1 MVNDM
6 KLLFENWRRYLDE
19 DDAGQEQVA
28 RDLQDPEFYKYR
40 DPSVWISKNPSYSA
54 QPAIDGRDRESAAG
68 GVFDLGRTLK
78 KVFAKNAD
86 REFIDSLVTMHY
98 SRLAN
103 QLRLLQ
109 SWSESKS
116 GRDELSCAAFLPE
129 QPKEEMLSDFA
140 GGECALEVRGY
151 ITVLAG
157 SMDDLV
163 TGNRKILRRH
173 SQTSRT
179 RDSGLNKGIGTYA
192 YERKQFLNPNNIISG
207 NLILD
212 KEDYIERAPA
222 DRSRGNVTEAL
233 VDNWTPVGLY
243 FMRNWGAAGPDC
255 ERERDGIVR
264 KIELMK
270 RAGKLPK
277 EFVVKFTKEC
287 P

>member
-1 MVNDM
+1 VNDM
-6 KLLFENWRRYLDE
+6 KLLFESWRRYLDE
-19 DDAGQEQVA
+19 DEAGQQQVA
-28 RDLQDPEFYKYR
+28 QDLQDPEFYKYR
-40 DPSVWISKNPSYSA
+40 DPSVWGQDIPGSSSA
-54 QPAIDGRDRESAAG
+54 FIDGKDRESGKG
-68 GVFDLGRTLK
+68 GIFDLGRTLK

-86 REFIDSLVTMHY
+86 RKFIDSLVTMHY

-109 SWSESKS
+109 SWSEGKA

-129 QPKEEMLSDFA
+129 QPKEEMLSSFA
-140 GGECALEVRGY
+140 GGECALEVKGH

-163 TGNRKILRRH
+163 TGNIKLLRRH
-173 SQTSRT
+173 LGTSRT
-179 RDSGLNKGIGTYA
+179 RDSGLNKGIASSSYV
-192 YERKQFLNPNNIISG
+192 RKAFLNPNDIISG

-212 KEDYIERAPA
+212 KEDYIERAPT
-222 DRSRGNVTEAL
+222 DSSRGNVTEAL

-255 ERERDGIVR
+255 DSERDQLEE
-264 KIELMK
+264 KIARMK

-277 EFVVKFTKEC
+277 EFVVKFTKDC

>member
-1 MVNDM
+1 M
-6 KLLFENWRRYLDE
+6 KLLFENWRKYIEE
-19 DDAGQEQVA
+19 DMEGQEQVA
-28 RDLQDPEFYKYR
+28 QDLQDPEFYKYR
-40 DPSVWISKNPSYSA
+40 DPSVWRQTIPGGGTQKA
-54 QPAIDGRDRESAAG
+54 FIDGRDRESGKG
-68 GVFDLGRTLK
+68 GIFDLGRTLK

-86 REFIDSLVTMHY
+86 RKFIDSLVTMHY
-98 SRLAN
+98 AGPNN

-109 SWSESKS
+109 SWSEGKA
-116 GRDELSCAAFLPE
+116 GRDELSCGAFLPE
-129 QPKEEMLSDFA
+129 QPKEEMLSSFA
-140 GGECALEVRGY
+140 GGECALEVRGH

-163 TGNRKILRRH
+163 TGNRKMLRRH
-173 SQTSRT
+173 TQTSRT
-179 RDSGLNKGIGTYA
+179 RDSGLNKGIASNA
-192 YERKQFLNPNNIISG
+192 YVRSTFLNPNDIITG

-212 KEDYIERAPA
+212 KEDYIERAPT

-255 ERERDGIVR
+255 DGERDGIVR

>member
-1 MVNDM
+1 M

-40 DPSVWISKNPSYSA
+40 DPSVWRQTIPGSSSA
-54 QPAIDGRDRESAAG
+54 FIDGKDRESGKG
-68 GVFDLGRTLK
+68 GIFDLGRTLK

-86 REFIDSLVTMHY
+86 RKFIDSLVTMHY

-109 SWSESKS
+109 SWSEGKA
-116 GRDELSCAAFLPE
+116 GRDELSCGAFLPE

-140 GGECALEVRGY
+140 GGECALEVRGH

-163 TGNRKILRRH
+163 TGNRKMLRRH
-173 SQTSRT
+173 TQTSRT
-179 RDSGLNKGIGTYA
+179 RDSGLNKGIASNA
-192 YERKQFLNPNNIISG
+192 YVRSTFLNPNDIITG

-212 KEDYIERAPA
+212 KEDYIERAPT

-243 FMRNWGAAGPDC
+243 FMRNWGAQYPDC
-255 ERERDGIVR
+255 EGSRDGIVR